1 MFLLFIRYFSGNETA
16 AAQRGYRFT
25 NNPQIQLFNNVDLK
39 FQLAIN
45 TAQLS
50 RVFEDRLE
58 DLFIKIDYLLSEI

>member
-1 MFLLFIRYFSGNETA
+1 VFFLNLFIRYFSGNETA
-16 AAQRGYRFT
+16 AAQRGYRFI

-50 RVFEDRLE
+50 RVFEDRFE
-58 DLFIKIDYLLSEI
+58 RFI